1 MRSEPVSQA
10 DVRIWSNRP
19 YGCNNMREARLHDAE
34 QDEKAI
40 ERAQRA
46 NIVELCH
53 QRKLARASTLEWCY
67 KHEHPLRV
75 GLPGKLY
82 HCNDFVTPITDSI
95 GRLHERS
102 GGSTEDAF
110 GVFTVPRKRRKVK
123 PPELNAPNPL
133 PTGPMPRWTCKG
145 CGSTDEHSW
154 IRHKEAT
161 CCPCGFVVFMGSMV
175 STHREKMGA
184 AAAEDKT
191 QHADA
196 VYDRGTD
203 RFDRPAPTKE
213 QRRMDRM
220 LPASTTRLP
229 GKRLKGIGRFCD
241 AQVRLENTAAKD
253 ILAAEVAAGNAMEY
267 REGTKFANILGQ
279 LDATFRQLA
288 PVDHVVKRTTRQV
301 AEKLWITATR
311 HCRSCARSDCC
322 ELRLVE
328 RTTAIIAGAVF
339 HTTLERM
346 LHGVV
351 DDSGTTREHLL
362 DLQARTQRSMTNAS
376 ALTQI
381 NTAKVMINILQAPG
395 FDPTAECAPKAT
407 IAASVTKRAACPTH
421 VRTKHPGGSHPLS
434 VRAPFARTDS
444 SMSCDG
450 GGSPVPTDVV
460 ELRDAVCRVFIA
472 HNSELPVAVRDGA
485 SRAIQSPGFSK
496 SCKDMDSLRTYS
508 LNAVAFCVLNAVWRE
523 QHADESAVPSFFDS
537 GLSCPLNVG
546 VAHKLEIDLAIA
558 EQAIEAIRA
567 LVPTDAT
574 SEASVRDDD
583 DDLFS

>member
-1 MRSEPVSQA
+1 MA
-10 DVRIWSNRP
+10 
-19 YGCNNMREARLHDAE
+19 GARLHDAE
-34 QDEKAI
+34 QCEKAVKMAPKTQI
-40 ERAQRA
+40 AEH
-46 NIVELCH
+46 CH
-53 QRKLARASTLEWCY
+53 QMALTRASTPEWCY

-75 GLPGKLY
+75 GIPGKLY
-82 HCNDFVTPITDSI
+82 HRYDFLTPILNSMD
-95 GRLHERS
+95 RLQERS
-102 GGSTEDAF
+102 GGTTEDAF
-110 GVFTVPRKRRKVK
+110 GVFTIPRKRRKVE
-123 PPELNAPNPL
+123 PPELNALKPL
-133 PTGPMPRWTCKG
+133 PSGPKPRWTCKG
-145 CGSTDEHSW
+145 CGSTDEHLW
-154 IRHKEAT
+154 VRHKEAT
-161 CCPCGFVVFMGSMV
+161 SCPCGLVVFMGSMV
-175 STHREKMGA
+175 STHREKLGA
-184 AAAEDKT
+184 AANDDKT

-213 QRRMDRM
+213 QRRMDRL
-220 LPASTTRLP
+220 LPAKGTCLP
-229 GKRLKGIGRFCD
+229 DKRLKGIGHICT
-241 AQVRLENTAAKD
+241 AQVLLEKTAAKD

-288 PVDHVVKRTTRQV
+288 PVDHAVKRTTRQV
-301 AEKLWITATR
+301 AEKLWITATHHVR
-311 HCRSCARSDCC
+311 RCGRSDCC

-328 RTTAIIAGAVF
+328 RTPAIIAGAVF
-339 HTTLERM
+339 HATLERM
-346 LHGVV
+346 LYGVV
-351 DDSGTTREHLL
+351 GDAGTTREHLL

-407 IAASVTKRAACPTH
+407 VAGAVAQRAACPVP
-421 VRTKHPGGSHPLS
+421 VRTKHHGDINPLS
-434 VRAPFARTDS
+434 VRATFARTNS

-460 ELRDAVCRVFIA
+460 QLRDAVCRVFIA

-485 SRAIQSPGFSK
+485 SRAIQTPGFSK
-496 SCKDMDSLRTYS
+496 SCKDMESLRNYS

-523 QHADESAVPSFFDS
+523 QHADEASVPSFSDI
-537 GLSCPLNVG
+537 GISCQLNVG

-574 SEASVRDDD
+574 SEASVRDDE